1 MFKHYWKVA
10 YRNMLR
16 NKVHSFINI
25 TGLSVGMAVAM
36 IIGLWIYDEFSFNHF
51 TPHHNRIARVMFT
64 CNYNNEK
71 IAAAYLPYPTGEEL
85 RTNYRKNFNRVV
97 MSTFTNEHLLTA
109 GDRKFRKTGN
119 FMEPGA
125 TEMFSL
131 QLLKGTGANLQ
142 DPSTML
148 ISSSLAKALF
158 GTAEPVGQTL
168 KVDNMHDVR
177 ITGVYEDFPYN
188 SDFRDVTFIA
198 SWELFHLMNPK
209 FKSNPKPWGSYKFQC
224 FVELPENTNADAGT
238 AAIRD
243 IMMRKLP
250 AEDTKSLQ
258 PSMFLYP
265 MDRWHLYEAYN
276 EGGKATEKIETV
288 WLFGFIGLFVLLLAC
303 INFMNLS
310 TAQSEKRA
318 REVGIR
324 KTIGSERGQLIRQF
338 FGESLLAAF
347 LAFLLAVLLVI
358 LILPAF
364 NQVADKKIFIP
375 WSNPWFWLACIGFAM
390 LTGLIAG
397 LYPALYLSSFRP
409 VKVIKGTF
417 MPGRAAVL
425 PRKILVV
432 LQFTVSVAL
441 IIGTIVI
448 YRQVQFTR
456 NRPVGYNRNGLI
468 MVNIN
473 PDIEKHYE
481 AIRQELKSGG
491 LAVEMG
497 ASVNTTTEFNIGS
510 VNFNWEGKDP
520 SLSAGFAVSNVT
532 YEYGKTIGWQIR
544 DGRDFS
550 RDFPTDSM
558 AFVINEAGAQ
568 LLNFKEPVG
577 STVLWDGKPF
587 RIIGVIKNIIFES
600 PYQPVT
606 PSIFHMS
613 GPKNLVVTI
622 KMNPQ
627 LNTAQALA
635 GIGSIFNKYS
645 PAYPFDYRFVDL
657 EYEKKFRNEE
667 RAGKLAGYFSALA
680 IFISCLGLFG
690 MASFMAERRTK
701 EMGVRKVLGATAFNL
716 WSLLSKDFVILVL
729 IALLIA
735 TPLAWLFMSDWLE
748 NYHYRS
754 TISAWIFV
762 AVGIGSIL
770 ITLLTVSFQTIK
782 TALRNPTKS
791 LQSE

>member
-1 MFKHYWKVA
+1 MFRHHWKVA

-25 TGLSVGMAVAM
+25 IGLSVGMAVAL

-64 CNYNNEK
+64 CNYNNER
-71 IAAAYLPYPTGEEL
+71 IAAGYLPYPTGEEL

-125 TEMFSL
+125 SEMFSL
-131 QLLKGTGANLQ
+131 RMLKGAGDNLE

-148 ISSSLAKALF
+148 VSESLAKALF
-158 GTAEPVGQTL
+158 GSSEPLGQVL
-168 KVDNMHDVR
+168 KVDNMNDVK
-177 ITGVYEDFPYN
+177 ITGVYKDFPYN
-188 SDFRDVTFIA
+188 SDFKDVSFIG

-209 FKSNPKPWGSYKFQC
+209 SKSASKPWASYKFQC
-224 FVELPENTNADAGT
+224 FVELPENTAPAT
-238 AAIRD
+238 ASAAIKN

-250 AEDTKSLQ
+250 VEDTKVLQ
-258 PSMFLYP
+258 PAMFLYP
-265 MDRWHLYEAYN
+265 MERWHLYEAYN
-276 EGGKATEKIETV
+276 EGGKIAEKIETV

-324 KTIGSERGQLIRQF
+324 KTIGSQRGQLIGQF

-347 LAFLLAVLLVI
+347 LAFLLSILWVI
-358 LILPAF
+358 LILPFF
-364 NQVADKKIFIP
+364 NQIADKKIFIP
-375 WSNPWFWLACIGFAM
+375 WDNPWFWLCSIGFSI
-390 LTGLIAG
+390 LTGLVAG
-397 LYPALYLSSFRP
+397 LYPALYLSSFQP

-417 MPGRAAVL
+417 MPGRAAML

-456 NRPVGYNRNGLI
+456 NRPIGYNRDGLI

-473 PDIEKHYE
+473 PDIEKHFA
-481 AIRQELKSGG
+481 AIRHELKSAG

-497 ASVNTTTEFNIGS
+497 ASVNTTTEFNIGF

-532 YEYGKTIGWQIR
+532 HEYGKTIGWQIR
-544 DGRDFS
+544 NGRDFS
-550 RDFPTDSM
+550 RDFPTDSL
-558 AFVINEAGAQ
+558 AFVINEAAAQ

-577 STVLWDGKPF
+577 ATVLWDGKPF

-606 PSIFHMS
+606 PSIFHMA
-613 GPKNLVVTI
+613 GPRNLVATI

-627 LNTAQALA
+627 LSTSQALA
-635 GIGSIFNKYS
+635 GIGSIFNKYN
-645 PAYPFDYRFVDL
+645 PDYPFDYRFVDL

-690 MASFMAERRTK
+690 MTSFMVERRMK
-701 EMGVRKVLGATAFNL
+701 EIGVRKVLGASVFNL
-716 WSLLSKDFVILVL
+716 WRHLSKDFIILVV
-729 IALLIA
+729 IALCIA
-735 TPLAWLFMSDWLE
+735 IPLAWFFMSDWLE

-762 AVGIGSIL
+762 AVGAGSIM
-770 ITLLTVSFQTIK
+770 ISLLTVSFQTIRA
-782 TALRNPTKS
+782 ALKNPVNS
-791 LQSE
+791 LQAE